1 MSYSNKS
8 NRRKICFIYLHSSN
22 RNVAVVFVKYIL
34 RHRYH
39 VHVVYV
45 DLSVK
50 LVFFLCVTERKLEK
64 NEFPHSVYIRSYS
77 ATSTTPLAIRKW
89 NFTLARVSTK

>member
-1 MSYSNKS
+1 MSYSSKS

-50 LVFFLCVTERKLEK
+50 LVFFLCVLQNGSWKRMS
-64 NEFPHSVYIRSYS
+64 FHIVC
-77 ATSTTPLAIRKW
+77 TSGVTLQHRQLPLPLGSGI
-89 NFTLARVSTK
+89 LH